1 MRLKTFLLLGI
12 LFLLLRFTSRAQML
26 DPALARVGEPFS
38 YFSKPTDVLGV
49 MDGRWGTLV
58 SPEGFLYTGYGEL
71 IFFAGNPPRPI
82 EQRVKTLL
90 RGYLPVIQY
99 TFADRSEE

>member
-1 MRLKTFLLLGI
+1 MCTLSLLLP
-12 LFLLLRFTSRAQML
+12 LSARAQML
-26 DPALARVGEPFS
+26 DPAIDRAGEPFS

-71 IFFAGNPPRPI
+71 MFFAGNPPQPI
-82 EQRVKTLL
+82 EQRVKTC
-90 RGYLPVIQY
+90 
-99 TFADRSEE
+99 FAAIFR

>member
-26 DPALARVGEPFS
+26 DPAIDRVGEPFS

-71 IFFAGNPPRPI
+71 IFFAGNPPRPTWCKI
-82 EQRVKTLL
+82 ARACSAN
-90 RGYLPVIQY
+90 RRACPVGAI
-99 TFADRSEE
+99 